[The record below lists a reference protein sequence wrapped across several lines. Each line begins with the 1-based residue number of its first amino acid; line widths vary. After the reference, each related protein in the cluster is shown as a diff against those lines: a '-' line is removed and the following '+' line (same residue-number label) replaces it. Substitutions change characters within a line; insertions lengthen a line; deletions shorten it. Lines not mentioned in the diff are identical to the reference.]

1 MGAQLAKIFDEAQ
14 KTGGAA
20 AKMRLAMKTGMSSDK
35 AAQEA
40 DSPEM
45 VQKFKSA
52 WDEVKKTL

>member
-1 MGAQLAKIFDEAQ
+1 
-14 KTGGAA
+14 
-20 AKMRLAMKTGMSSDK
+20 MRLAMKTGMSSDK